1 LLGCGAC
8 TAADVWLT
16 HVPGEAEHHGCP
28 TQASPMHRKR
38 ASPQPM
44 HLISHAKHSH
54 GGQSSC
60 SVVCTQCGQPAHGA
74 AVAPALATALPAGP
88 PLHHAVPP
96 PARGG
101 PMAPSNVYARPA
113 QFATPQCPPVYEDA
127 SLPEPAI
134 QPDGT
139 EVVCDCDDGLLGQ
152 VCVACP
158 HGTLGDYLREQ
169 LEDATEGSGDVK
181 SCSGNVSVRVVTF
194 PSRMP

>member
-1 LLGCGAC
+1 
-8 TAADVWLT
+8 
-16 HVPGEAEHHGCP
+16 
-28 TQASPMHRKR
+28 
-38 ASPQPM
+38 
-44 HLISHAKHSH
+44 
-54 GGQSSC
+54 
-60 SVVCTQCGQPAHGA
+60 
-74 AVAPALATALPAGP
+74 
-88 PLHHAVPP
+88 
-96 PARGG
+96 
-101 PMAPSNVYARPA
+101 MAPSNVYARPA